1 MVELTAKRKVQDIVK
16 ERIDRD
22 NFDELAEAIF
32 SSYKSVDWTND
43 HLKELRPRLERDAS
57 TEARDLQEQAGILCV
72 ALGDFQ
78 AAVEHL
84 LPVKTRKES
93 AHFLGRAYNELGLQ
107 EEALAMLEAGRH
119 GEDGFSTD
127 MLIAEIHCA
136 RRDAEAARKL
146 CERYGKSQAE
156 SPDWLYL
163 MGRVLETEGA
173 YEEAMAHYEQAI
185 ERNPDHRQG
194 LFRLAMNCD
203 LNGDDDRA
211 VSLYERCAGLKP
223 TSVGALINLGVLYE
237 DGGNYEGAME
247 CYKRVLAIDPA
258 HGRAKLYLKDAESS
272 LRMRTDAEKT
282 QCQRDRHEVLL
293 LPLSNFELSA
303 RCRNALDKLNV
314 RTLGDLTRITE
325 GQLLQFKNFGETSLD
340 EIRVLLGCNDLQ
352 FAGSRPPA
360 RISSRATDIFVDQ
373 DEENEGGDEEEEVEQ
388 EEGEDEK
395 SSDMS
400 VDELGLSTRS
410 RKCMDRL
417 GVSTMGELTRLSEDD
432 LLAAPNFGRTSVAEI
447 KTKLTALGLSLSETP
462 EEAND

>member
-16 ERIDRD
+16 EQIDRD
-22 NFDELAEAIF
+22 NFDELTEAIF

-43 HLKELRPRLERDAS
+43 YLKELRPGLERAAE

-78 AAVEHL
+78 AAVEYL
-84 LPVKTRKES
+84 LPVKTRKEG

-119 GEDGFSTD
+119 GEDDFPTD

-136 RRDAEAARKL
+136 RREAEAARKL
-146 CERYGKSQAE
+146 CERYGKALADN
-156 SPDWLYL
+156 PDWLYL
-163 MGRVLETEGA
+163 TGRVLETEGA

-185 ERNPDHRQG
+185 ERDPDHRQG

-211 VSLYERCAGLKP
+211 VSLYEHCAGLKP

-247 CYKRVLAIDPA
+247 CYKRVLAIDPV

-272 LRMRTDAEKT
+272 LRMRIDEEKT
-282 QCQRDRHEVLL
+282 QRLRDRDEVLQ

-314 RTLGDLTRITE
+314 RTLGDLTRVTE
-325 GQLLQFKNFGETSLD
+325 DQLLQFKNFGETSLD
-340 EIRVLLGCNDLQ
+340 EIRDLLVRNDLQ
-352 FAGSRPPA
+352 LAGSRMPA
-360 RISSRATDIFVDQ
+360 RISQRAEDIFLEQ
-373 DEENEGGDEEEEVEQ
+373 DEDEEGEAEE
-388 EEGEDEK
+388 EEGEDERF
-395 SSDMS
+395 DVS

-417 GVSTMGELTRLSEDD
+417 GVSTMGELTRLTEED

-447 KTKLTALGLSLSETP
+447 KTKLAAHGLSLAETP
-462 EEAND
+462 EEEND